1 MLFPNSAPTGIEQA
15 DLPASAQSLVT
26 KLSPIF
32 RGNSFRAISV
42 DGRRAIIDYEA
53 NALDFNRS
61 YFVRNYVKCLA
72 IARLSNLCFPAPAG
86 SACDFG
92 SGLGP
97 FSLAMAGVFP
107 SLRFSLYDQSV
118 AQIGLVKSYQ
128 RTGHLPSSFS
138 AETKRMPFTNQPDCT
153 LRLFSYFFCEN
164 PIIYDDKEELLT
176 AIGQNALIVDYP
188 EVMDSISSICKA
200 SGYEVTSISKIELP
214 LGPSL
219 RRIIGQDS
227 IKVSGGAFRNGS

>member
-1 MLFPNSAPTGIEQA
+1 MGQVSSAVCSVLRSNRTTITTYGPEWMMLFPNSAPTGIEQA

-128 RTGHLPSSFS
+128 RTGQKECRLPTS
-138 AETKRMPFTNQPDCT
+138 
-153 LRLFSYFFCEN
+153 
-164 PIIYDDKEELLT
+164 LT
-176 AIGQNALIVDYP
+176 A
-188 EVMDSISSICKA
+188 
-200 SGYEVTSISKIELP
+200 
-214 LGPSL
+214 
-219 RRIIGQDS
+219 R
-227 IKVSGGAFRNGS
+227 